1 MSKEQDQ
8 SGRSVVSSTKFHKTT
23 VSSNSM
29 KTLEEAA
36 KRFLDSGELSSM
48 LAQIRKVWTHS
59 ISILSSNQI
68 TIRLVSKDQNYLII
82 RKVSKSQIGYIR
94 GVSKEEKGKISKLT
108 RDQKVDLRSGSTV
121 SNISKSHNSFLN
133 SNPSKKSA

>member
-68 TIRLVSKDQNYLII
+68 TIRLVSKDQNYLI

-94 GVSKEEKGKISKLT
+94 RVSKEENGKISKLT

-133 SNPSKKSA
+133 SNPSKECA

>member
-1 MSKEQDQ
+1 MSKELDQ

-36 KRFLDSGELSSM
+36 KRFLDSGELSNM

-133 SNPSKKSA
+133 SNPSKECA